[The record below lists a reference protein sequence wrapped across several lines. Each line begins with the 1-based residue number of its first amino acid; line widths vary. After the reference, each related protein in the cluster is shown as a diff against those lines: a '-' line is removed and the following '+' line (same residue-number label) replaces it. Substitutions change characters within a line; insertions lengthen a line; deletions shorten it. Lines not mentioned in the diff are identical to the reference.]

1 MNQKEFLGYLS
12 QHLPATLGKVMP
24 AHLKRWEDFGVL
36 RPHPEYYSQDIHVV
50 MGLMKM
56 EQESQKSALSQGI
69 EPQKPTL
76 SHSVSGTIYQV
87 LSFLGEVT
95 SEAEMKERAIVRL
108 ALVHSGLI
116 SAPGFIHINFSPLSG
131 RTLDSLLAMPD
142 YKSRFEKASVSKEL
156 LIIQEVS
163 QFVESETERE
173 IMTALAPVL
182 FIQGVKPTVVYS
194 TFIFGGRGR
203 LLGPDQYVPLSRPL
217 YEEFLDSNMQS
228 LDDITNFMAT
238 HLMFGSLGVPHD
250 KDAVDFIKTTQ
261 EKIRQ
266 LLMKATKGNL
276 WVADLSPLSP
286 FHEDGIV
293 EANRLGGMGGMDIF
307 TGEGK
312 PVSVGEIKMFPAYKW
327 ESREWVPY
335 DKSKLHIRRYYNW
348 LDFMWAELI
357 DAVTPGSQTP
367 VCLKCGKLL
376 PQKRGRRKVYCGPE
390 NAKCYLA
397 RKAKYVRISRNKDKS
412 DVT

>member
-12 QHLPATLGKVMP
+12 QHLPATLGKVTP
-24 AHLKRWEDFGVL
+24 EHLKRWEDLGAL
-36 RPHPEYYSQDIHVV
+36 RPHPQYYLDDVHMV
-50 MGLMKM
+50 MALMKM

-95 SEAEMKERAIVRL
+95 NKAEMKERAIVRL

-131 RTLDSLLAMPD
+131 HTLDY

-217 YEEFLDSNMQS
+217 YEEFLDSNMHS

-238 HLMFGSLGVPHD
+238 HLMIGSLGVAHD

-261 EKIRQ
+261 EKMRHI
-266 LLMKATKGNL
+266 LMKATKESLGA
-276 WVADLSPLSP
+276 ADLSPISP
-286 FHEDGIV
+286 FHEDDVI

-312 PVSVGEIKMFPAYKW
+312 PVSVGEIKMLPAYKW

-348 LDFMWAELI
+348 LDFMWAELL
-357 DAVTPGSQTP
+357 DAVTSASQTP

-376 PQKRGRRKVYCGPE
+376 PQRGGRRKIYCGPE
-390 NAKCYLA
+390 NPKCYHA
-397 RKAKYVRISRNKDKS
+397 RKAEYVRRTRSKGGM
-412 DVT
+412 T

>member
-1 MNQKEFLGYLS
+1 MNQKEFLEYLS
-12 QHLPATLGKVMP
+12 QHLPPALGKVTP
-24 AHLKRWEDFGVL
+24 EHLKGWEDFGVL

-69 EPQKPTL
+69 ELQKPTL

-131 RTLDSLLAMPD
+131 HTLDSLLAMPD

-156 LIIQEVS
+156 LVIQEVS

-238 HLMFGSLGVPHD
+238 HLMFGSLGVAHD

-293 EANRLGGMGGMDIF
+293 EANRLGKMGGMDIF

-312 PVSVGEIKMFPAYKW
+312 PVSVGEIKMVPAYKW

-335 DKSKLHIRRYYNW
+335 DNSKLHVRRYYNW

-357 DAVTPGSQTP
+357 DAITSSSQTP
-367 VCLKCGKLL
+367 VCLRCGKLL
-376 PQKRGRRKVYCGPE
+376 PQPNTGRRKVHCGPE
-390 NAKCYLA
+390 NSQCYRA
-397 RKAKYVRISRNKDKS
+397 RKAGHTKQSRVRHM
-412 DVT
+412 